1 MIQIDYKSGQSICDQ
16 VVNGFI
22 RLKVLGVLKE
32 NDQLPSVRA
41 LASQL
46 AVNPNT
52 VQKAYK
58 LLEDEGL
65 ILSHPGAGSTIIID
79 EQRKQAIR
87 AELTAAEIKQTI
99 RSLRSLGLDKAAA
112 LSLIDKNWEE
122 SE

>member
-52 VQKAYK
+52 VQKAYA
-58 LLEDEGL
+58 LLEEKGIIYSVKGKGSFLSGDE
-65 ILSHPGAGSTIIID
+65 
-79 EQRKQAIR
+79 R
-87 AELTAAEIKQTI
+87 AHDAVHEKATAEF
-99 RSLRSLGLDKAAA
+99 LAAVRTA
-112 LSLIDKNWEE
+112 QSMGLSLSELKTLLEKEE
-122 SE
+122 QV